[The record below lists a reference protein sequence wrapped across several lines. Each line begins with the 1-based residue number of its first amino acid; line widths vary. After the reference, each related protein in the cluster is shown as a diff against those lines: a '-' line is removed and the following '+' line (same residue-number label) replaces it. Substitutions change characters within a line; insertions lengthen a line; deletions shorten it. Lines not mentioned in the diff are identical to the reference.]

1 MRGIILQEDFDGN
14 ALAIP
19 PNNLLVPVPVPH
31 FFAKFI
37 GLIDYPIAESMG
49 PFLTGAIALLSI
61 VFSQLETLPNYNK
74 ALTLA

>member
-1 MRGIILQEDFDGN
+1 MRGGILQKDFDN
-14 ALAIP
+14 NVLAMP
-19 PNNLLVPVPVPH
+19 HNNLLVPVPR

-37 GLIDYPIAESMG
+37 GLIDYPITESMG
-49 PFLTGAIALLSI
+49 PFLTGAIAMLSI